1 MSSKKK
7 LEIDPKYLSILGFT
21 EGTRPYANRSNFSI
35 VSYVLNG
42 QAASAISL
50 IQNIALKLPND
61 TLILYPIGLS
71 ETDSHALNTYCNT
84 TKCAVIAYDLTRFP
98 PHVSDERMH
107 AFRPILIK
115 DALMRSSKILFV
127 ENNVRINK
135 MSQEFRNK
143 IMRDA
148 NDSGVL
154 GWTTR
159 QAVSSRTHPRMF
171 PYFQTNEEDFMFLPM
186 VSMEAVFFFDT
197 DVVNEKILLPWI
209 KCSLTLECILPIG
222 KMSFRTFDSLVYAL
236 QQWNV

>member
-1 MSSKKK
+1 
-7 LEIDPKYLSILGFT
+7 
-21 EGTRPYANRSNFSI
+21 
-35 VSYVLNG
+35 
-42 QAASAISL
+42 
-50 IQNIALKLPND
+50 
-61 TLILYPIGLS
+61 
-71 ETDSHALNTYCNT
+71 
-84 TKCAVIAYDLTRFP
+84 
-98 PHVSDERMH
+98 
-107 AFRPILIK
+107 
-115 DALMRSSKILFV
+115 
-127 ENNVRINK
+127 
-135 MSQEFRNK
+135 
-143 IMRDA
+143 MRDA